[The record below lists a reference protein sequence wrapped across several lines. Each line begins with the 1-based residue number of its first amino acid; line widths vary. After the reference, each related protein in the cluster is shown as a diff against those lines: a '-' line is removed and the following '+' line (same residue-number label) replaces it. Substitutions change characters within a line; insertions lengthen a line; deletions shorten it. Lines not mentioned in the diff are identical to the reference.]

1 MQTNPI
7 FTNLNFCDVTLP
19 LSISPSLKHLRGTNK
34 TKSESPKQNFEIK
47 VRIAK

>member
-19 LSISPSLKHLRGTNK
+19 LPISPSSKPLQGTNI
-34 TKSESPKQNFEIK
+34 TNAESPKQNFEIK